1 MSFRMSCF
9 LVEMPADAVVPASRI
24 DETKTRMISMSLRGS
39 IVTVLGE
46 PNI

>member
-1 MSFRMSCF
+1 MSFRESVF
-9 LVEMPADAVVPASRI
+9 LVEIPADAVVPARRI
-24 DETKTRMISMSLRGS
+24 DETKTRMISMSLMGS